1 MHLSL
6 SDAMIHESKFVLTKG
21 CVWGQNFTISLHF
34 FLDFKCHES
43 GWRNLEILSIQLCLY
58 DTLYT
63 AQFKRKKKGGKKGI
77 APPSLCVF
85 NEVAAYETLVLLW
98 PAEY

>member
-1 MHLSL
+1 MGMHLSL
-6 SDAMIHESKFVLTKG
+6 SDAMKEASFVFVFGKML
-21 CVWGQNFTISLHF
+21 CVGPKLHHF

-58 DTLYT
+58 DTLNT
-63 AQFKRKKKGGKKGI
+63 AQFKRKKKGGKKGV